1 MFSCLCPKLFWSVHD
16 ETLYKGL
23 SSNEFLKGRI
33 RKLSPLSFLF
43 FIISFSISYLFF
55 SNVFSLLSFFQ
66 MGPWPFGVCGGGE
79 VHLITHG
86 RWVVNVRLIICQNDS
101 IVLNKVSTITVK
113 NNLLGVLLFALHLK
127 MAK

>member
-1 MFSCLCPKLFWSVHD
+1 MTIWCVW
-16 ETLYKGL
+16 
-23 SSNEFLKGRI
+23 
-33 RKLSPLSFLF
+33 
-43 FIISFSISYLFF
+43 
-55 SNVFSLLSFFQ
+55 
-66 MGPWPFGVCGGGE
+66 GGGE